1 MCNFT
6 AQNFRDDL
14 FFILFH
20 IISAFYSASGASIY
34 HLFTVLYF
42 DGIYNKV

>member
-6 AQNFRDDL
+6 AQKIWDDL

-20 IISAFYSASGASIY
+20 IISAIY
-34 HLFTVLYF
+34 FTFGIALYNPF
-42 DGIYNKV
+42 PILPIDGIYNKV